1 MIVALNASRGIQGG
15 DIERNYAYDAQSN
28 LLAVNDNLAGVA
40 GVDLGFTYDQENRV
54 ETTSVSNFGFVTL
67 TEPAASFIQL
77 PS

>member
-1 MIVALNASRGIQGG
+1 MIAALNASRGIQGG

-54 ETTSVSNFGFVTL
+54 ETTSVSNFYGND
-67 TEPAASFIQL
+67 
-77 PS
+77 